1 MIFLITKTEYE
12 KATFLSS
19 EPKLI
24 VYFVWHV
31 LKNKMALVLISTK
44 L

>member
-24 VYFVWHV
+24 VYFVCHV
-31 LKNKMALVLISTK
+31 LKNKITVLISTK